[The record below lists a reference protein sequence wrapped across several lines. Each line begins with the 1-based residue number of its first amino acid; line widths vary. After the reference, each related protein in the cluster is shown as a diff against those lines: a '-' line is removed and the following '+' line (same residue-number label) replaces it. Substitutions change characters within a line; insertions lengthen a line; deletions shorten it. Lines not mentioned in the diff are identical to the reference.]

1 MKRRGLPAALPAL
14 VLGLVLA
21 ASAGAAPTPASDMT
35 PAALHAR
42 AEAGDARAA
51 YLLGLMARNGEGMAA
66 DPARAASLLTTAAE
80 GGVPAAMFVLANMLA
95 AGEGAPRDEAAAR
108 RWLETAAALDYPEA
122 LQQLALTEP
131 DPRKAELLM
140 RQAAH
145 AMTHRARD

>member
-1 MKRRGLPAALPAL
+1 MKRPGRLAWMLACAL
-14 VLGLVLA
+14 GA
-21 ASAGAAPTPASDMT
+21 ASGAGAASDT
-35 PAALHAR
+35 APQVR
-42 AEAGDARAA
+42 AGVGDAKAA
-51 YLLGLMARNGEGMAA
+51 YRLGLMVRNGEGMPA
-66 DPARAASLLTTAAE
+66 DPARAAALLTEAAR

-95 AGEGAPRDEAAAR
+95 AGEGGPRDETAAR

>member
-1 MKRRGLPAALPAL
+1 MKPIVSLLFASACICCAGA
-14 VLGLVLA
+14 LA
-21 ASAGAAPTPASDMT
+21 APPDAPDALRLRAAT
-35 PAALHAR
+35 
-42 AEAGDARAA
+42 GDAQAA
-51 YLLGLMARNGEGMAA
+51 YRLGLMVRNGAIDDA
-66 DPARAASLLTTAAE
+66 DPARALALLSRAAE

-95 AGEGAPRDEAAAR
+95 AGEGTARDEAGAR

-145 AMTHRARD
+145 AMMHRARD

>member
-1 MKRRGLPAALPAL
+1 MLPGLL
-14 VLGLVLA
+14 LVLA
-21 ASAGAAPTPASDMT
+21 LAGGASAASELTAP
-35 PAALHAR
+35 ALQAR
-42 AEAGDARAA
+42 VEAGDARAA
-51 YLLGLMARNGEGMAA
+51 WRLGLMARNGEGMQA
-66 DPARAASLLTTAAE
+66 DPARALKLLTAAAE

-95 AGEGAPRDEAAAR
+95 AGEGGTRDEAAAR
-108 RWLETAAALDYPEA
+108 RWLEMAAALDYPEA

>member
-1 MKRRGLPAALPAL
+1 MKPAALL
-14 VLGLVLA
+14 LVLA
-21 ASAGAAPTPASDMT
+21 LGASAGAAPDMT
-35 PAALHAR
+35 PAALQAR

-51 YLLGLMARNGEGMAA
+51 YRLGLMARNGEGMAA
-66 DPARAASLLTTAAE
+66 DPARAVTLLTAAAE

-108 RWLETAAALDYPEA
+108 RWLEMAAALDYPEA
-122 LQQLALTEP
+122 LQHLALTEP

-140 RQAAH
+140 RQAAD

>member
-1 MKRRGLPAALPAL
+1 MKPSALL
-14 VLGLVLA
+14 LVLA
-21 ASAGAAPTPASDMT
+21 LGASAHAAPDVTPAV
-35 PAALHAR
+35 LQVR

-51 YLLGLMARNGEGMAA
+51 YRLGLMARNGDGMPA
-66 DPARAASLLTTAAE
+66 DPARAVKLLTLAAE

-95 AGEGAPRDEAAAR
+95 AGEGGPRDEAAAR
-108 RWLETAAALDYPEA
+108 RWLEMAAALEYPEA